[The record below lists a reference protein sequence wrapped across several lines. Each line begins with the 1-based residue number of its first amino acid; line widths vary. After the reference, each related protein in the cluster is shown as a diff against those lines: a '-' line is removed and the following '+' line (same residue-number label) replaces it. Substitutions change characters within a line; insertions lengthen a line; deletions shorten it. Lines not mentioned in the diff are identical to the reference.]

1 MQLIFSILHN
11 QTIRADIFLSA
22 LFDGV
27 YSRSQIQKWF
37 STGQIRIFC
46 QKKQVYKT
54 IGKYYP
60 QRGDIVEMDIVSS
73 PSTLEPDYRPLEIVF
88 ENDDFLVINKDSGI
102 NSHPTAS
109 PEGKKWTLVNQLI
122 GQIKGFHREIGED
135 RPGIVHR
142 LDKETSGLMLVAK
155 NDITIRK
162 LQKLIHDHKVQ
173 KTYLALV
180 VWIPKSPIA
189 TIHSEIGRD
198 PHDRLKMTTKN
209 PVDPRNAITH
219 YTLKE
224 SFQFQNKSYSLLEVT
239 LETGRTHQIRVHMA
253 GIGHPILGDEKYGI
267 SLENAWAKKHLKLSR
282 QFLHAWKLAFEM
294 EGKKYDFEGKLKEDL
309 MTTLNQFKKNENY
322 E

>member
-1 MQLIFSILHN
+1 MLSFSLLHN

-22 LFDGV
+22 LFDGI

-37 STGQIRIFC
+37 ATGQIRIWC
-46 QKKQVYKT
+46 QKKQEYKKL
-54 IGKYYP
+54 GKYYP
-60 QRGDIVEMDIVSS
+60 QRWDVVEMDITST

-88 ENDDFLVINKDSGI
+88 ENNDFLVINKDAGI

-122 GQIKGFHREIGED
+122 GQIKGFHREVGED

-142 LDKETSGLMLVAK
+142 LDKETSGLILVAK
-155 NDITIRK
+155 NDITMRK

-180 VWIPKSPIA
+180 IGTPKNRIG

-209 PVDPRNAITH
+209 PVEPRNAITH
-219 YTLKE
+219 YVIKE
-224 SFQFQNKSYSLLEVT
+224 SFRFHEKTYSLLEVT

-267 SLENAWAKKHLKLSR
+267 ENENKFAKKHFWLTR

-294 EGKKYDFEGKLKEDL
+294 EWEEYEFEGKLKEDL
-309 MTTLNQFKKNENY
+309 EKTIIELH
-322 E
+322 